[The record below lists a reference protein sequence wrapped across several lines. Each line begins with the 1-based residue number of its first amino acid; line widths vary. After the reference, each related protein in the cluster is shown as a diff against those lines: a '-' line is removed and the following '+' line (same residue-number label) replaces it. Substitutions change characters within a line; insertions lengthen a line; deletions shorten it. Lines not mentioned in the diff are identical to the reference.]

1 MRYKHNMQNLQSD
14 CGIAA
19 TTTVLEQLKIHPQDI
34 SNGFKDM
41 LLTYKGLSM
50 ENIINILEKFKIQA
64 SCYFVEDMEELK
76 KVNTPFII
84 LANMNGAS
92 HYSVLKAHKPKVR
105 RQ

>member
-41 LLTYKGLSM
+41 LLTYKGYPW
-50 ENIINILEKFKIQA
+50 K
-64 SCYFVEDMEELK
+64 
-76 KVNTPFII
+76 T
-84 LANMNGAS
+84 
-92 HYSVLKAHKPKVR
+92 
-105 RQ
+105 